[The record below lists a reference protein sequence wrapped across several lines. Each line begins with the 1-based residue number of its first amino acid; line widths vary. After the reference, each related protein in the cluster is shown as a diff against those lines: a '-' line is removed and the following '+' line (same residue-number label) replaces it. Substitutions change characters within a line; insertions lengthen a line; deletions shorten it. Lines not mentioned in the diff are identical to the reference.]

1 MAVRDMVT
9 HSVARLI
16 SAAAISA
23 NGTTEGA
30 IIDTADFDLGVS
42 FYMTAPTWTDGVFK
56 LVFVEGDD
64 LNPAGSAITDG
75 IPVIADKI
83 IPILDPAQD
92 AVVTGIV
99 AVTAEDGLAVKAGL
113 HSTHRY
119 VQANIVATGVTAGA
133 TINLVAM
140 LGAELIPA

>member
-23 NGTTEGA
+23 NGTTVGA

-56 LVFVEGDD
+56 LVFVEGDASD
-64 LNPAGSAITDG
+64 LTGG